1 MNFGGLQVN
10 EQTVLIISD
19 HAQFSRDL
27 VGRWQ
32 MERGVPVFTLMSS
45 DVWMASNSAS
55 CDMAIVGG
63 VHQQRLPAVL
73 KELESLAV
81 PTICVA
87 ENFELQLLRSEFARV
102 LAIRQHD
109 AWLDSVVLL
118 GSEILRRVEATARA
132 KRAESSANAS
142 ISHATLGKYMLDT
155 RHGFN
160 NALTSVL
167 GNAELLLLEPAELP
181 ERMREQIDTIHNM
194 ALRLHEM
201 MQRFSSLESEMY
213 FSERESQSETKGAA
227 QAYLSGT

>member
-1 MNFGGLQVN
+1 VN
-10 EQTVLIISD
+10 EQTVLIITD
-19 HAQFSRDL
+19 DAQFSRDI

-32 MERGVPVFTLMSS
+32 MERAVPTFTLMSS
-45 DVWMASNSAS
+45 DVWNVSHSAP
-55 CDMAIVGG
+55 CDLAIVGG
-63 VHQQRLPAVL
+63 MCEHLSIVL
-73 KELESLAV
+73 RELESLGI

-87 ENFELQLLRSEFARV
+87 EEFGLHLLRSEFARV

-109 AWLDSVVLL
+109 AWLDSVVVLS
-118 GSEILRRVEATARA
+118 GEVLRRVEATVRA
-132 KRAESSANAS
+132 KRAEAALHAS
-142 ISHATLGKYMLDT
+142 TSHAALGKYMLDA

-167 GNAELLLLEPAELP
+167 GNAELLLLEPAALP
-181 ERMREQIDTIHNM
+181 ERMHEQIDTIHNM

-213 FSERESQSETKGAA
+213 FSERESQSENKREA

>member
-1 MNFGGLQVN
+1 VN
-10 EQTVLIISD
+10 EQAVLLITD
-19 HAQFSRDL
+19 DAQFSRDI

-32 MERGVPVFTLMSS
+32 MERAVPVFTLVSS
-45 DVWMASNSAS
+45 NVWNASHSAP
-55 CDMAIVGG
+55 CDLAIVGG
-63 VHQQRLPAVL
+63 IRDGQLSVVL
-73 KELESLAV
+73 REMESLAI

-87 ENFELQLLRSEFARV
+87 EEFGLHLLRSEFARV
-102 LAIRQHD
+102 LAIRQHE
-109 AWLDSVVLL
+109 AWLDSVVVLS
-118 GSEILRRVEATARA
+118 GEVLRRVEATARA
-132 KRAESSANAS
+132 KRAEAAAHASTCNA
-142 ISHATLGKYMLDT
+142 ALGKYMLDA

-167 GNAELLLLEPAELP
+167 GNAELLLLEPAALP

-213 FSERESQSETKGAA
+213 FTERESQSENKGAP

>member
-1 MNFGGLQVN
+1 VN
-10 EQTVLIISD
+10 EQTVLIITD
-19 HAQFSRDL
+19 DAQFSRDI

-32 MERGVPVFTLMSS
+32 MERAVPVFTLMSS
-45 DVWMASNSAS
+45 DVWNVSHSAP
-55 CDMAIVGG
+55 CDLAIVGG
-63 VHQQRLPAVL
+63 MREGHLSVL
-73 KELESLAV
+73 LRELESLGT
-81 PTICVA
+81 PTICIA
-87 ENFELQLLRSEFARV
+87 EELGLHLLRSEFARV

-109 AWLDSVVLL
+109 AWLDSVVVLS
-118 GSEILRRVEATARA
+118 GEVLRRVEATARV
-132 KRAESSANAS
+132 KRAEAAAHASTCNA
-142 ISHATLGKYMLDT
+142 ALGKYMLDA

-167 GNAELLLLEPAELP
+167 GNAELLLLEPAALP

-213 FSERESQSETKGAA
+213 FTERESQSENKGAP